1 MPSSCIVCGKTK
13 TKGQSI
19 SMHHFPTDPS
29 KRSQWLKAVNLY
41 EGDIHEYTRICSR
54 HFLYG
59 DTSSVL
65 SLCLGKRFVSPRNLQ
80 LSRGQR
86 SLKRQKISPT
96 PPPKRPVIVSEDV
109 SSSRSHTVTPAPS
122 NTTDESDRMSE
133 VLSVSI
139 GEPLLND
146 YSIHDLPDEE
156 N

>member
-19 SMHHFPTDPS
+19 SMHHFPTDSS
-29 KRSQWLKAVNLY
+29 KRSQWLNTVNLN
-41 EGDIHEYTRICSR
+41 EGEYTRICSQ

-59 DTSSVL
+59 NTSSVL
-65 SLCLGKRFVSPRNLQ
+65 SLYLGKRFASPRKLQ

-96 PPPKRPVIVSEDV
+96 PPPKRPVIVSEGV
-109 SSSRSHTVTPAPS
+109 SSSRSRTVTPAPS
-122 NTTDESDRMSE
+122 DTTDEYDRMSE

-139 GEPLLND
+139 GEPLND

>member
-65 SLCLGKRFVSPRNLQ
+65 SLCLGKRFASPRNLQ

>member
-1 MPSSCIVCGKTK
+1 MPSSCIGCGKTK

-29 KRSQWLKAVNLY
+29 KRSQWLKAVNLN
-41 EGDIHEYTRICSR
+41 EGEYTRICSR
-54 HFLYG
+54 HFVYG

-65 SLCLGKRFVSPRNLQ
+65 SLCLGKHFASPRKLQ

-96 PPPKRPVIVSEDV
+96 PPPKRPVIVSEGV
-109 SSSRSHTVTPAPS
+109 SSSHSRTVTPAPS
-122 NTTDESDRMSE
+122 DTTDESDRMSE

-139 GEPLLND
+139 GEPLND
-146 YSIHDLPDEE
+146 YSIHDLESG
-156 N
+156 